1 MTTER
6 TLIRLYDGRW
16 VWSDEELSGTV
27 TESTGT
33 PVPDLKINVH
43 ATANGINSEKELAAA
58 SVLSVENEIKAWE
71 KAAAIVRRVAGKV
84 KS

>member
-27 TESTGT
+27 TESTAT

-43 ATANGINSEKELAAA
+43 ATANGINGEKEKKRGHN
-58 SVLSVENEIKAWE
+58 NEQ
-71 KAAAIVRRVAGKV
+71 RT
-84 KS
+84 